1 MRVKITIVIGLVAG
15 ALSGCSIE
23 EKLQKKKDDEKK
35 SSSDDATAG
44 SGRFKDSGYLCVPE
58 ATEEE
63 EAGLNLAESA
73 SWDGEVSALVQN
85 KCVACHGA
93 GGKPYAPDLTT
104 YDLAKASGEAVV
116 QQVVDGLMPT
126 SGKLPDAE
134 VAAFQAWADGG
145 YLKAAAAAPAP
156 AKPANKDADVL
167 ESNRCPVPVDEP
179 AGDDGAGD
187 DAGADDGATDGGATL
202 VGYDQ
207 VKDFV
212 NGTCATAGCHV
223 VGATSPDLSDF
234 AKAKAGGVRS
244 NVRIQA
250 NTMPPGGGLSPEDQA
265 LFQKWVDGNYAE
277 KGE

>member
-23 EKLQKKKDDEKK
+23 EKLQKKKDDDKK
-35 SSSDDATAG
+35 SSSSDDATAG
-44 SGRFKDSGYLCVPE
+44 SGRFKDPAYLCVPE
-58 ATEEE
+58 ATEAEE
-63 EAGLNLAESA
+63 TELRLAA
-73 SWDGEVSALVQN
+73 AVTWDGEIGTLVKN
-85 KCVACHGA
+85 KCVACHGT
-93 GGKPYAPDLTT
+93 GGKPYAPDLTSF
-104 YDLAKASGEAVV
+104 DLTKASGEAVV

-134 VAAFQAWADGG
+134 VASFQAWADGG
-145 YLKAAAAAPAP
+145 YLQTAAAPAP
-156 AKPANKDADVL
+156 TKPAGKNDDVL

-179 AGDDGAGD
+179 AGG
-187 DAGADDGATDGGATL
+187 DGATDGGATL

-223 VGATSPDLSDF
+223 AGATSPDLSDF

-250 NTMPPGGGLSPEDQA
+250 NTMPPGGGLSADEQA